1 MPADNV
7 SDKSER
13 RQRGK
18 NRKKKEDK
26 EQRKERVEG
35 KIICGLKLSMS
46 QQFKAGQK

>member
-7 SDKSER
+7 SDKLER
-13 RQRGK
+13 RQERIEK
-18 NRKKKEDK
+18 RRKEDK

-46 QQFKAGQK
+46 QHFKAGQK